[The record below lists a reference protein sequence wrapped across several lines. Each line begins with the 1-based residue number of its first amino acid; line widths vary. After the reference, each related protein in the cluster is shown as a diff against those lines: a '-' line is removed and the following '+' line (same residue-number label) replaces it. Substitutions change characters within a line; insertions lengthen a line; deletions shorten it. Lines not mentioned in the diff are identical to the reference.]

1 MAGELNGTDVGVAID
16 ITDTGTFTDI
26 GGITTNSFTLNNGAI
41 DITNKSSASWRELLG
56 GEGLQSVD
64 LTVECLF
71 SSDSAFEAMKTSA
84 LAKTIKDYQIAR
96 GSATL
101 EGGFM
106 ITSWAESAPDN
117 DKLTCSIS
125 LQSSGAITGV

>member
-16 ITDTGTFTDI
+16 VADNATFVDI
-26 GGITTNSFTLNNGAI
+26 GGITTNSFTLNNGTI

-64 LTVECLF
+64 LTIECVF
-71 SSDSAFEAMKTSA
+71 STDSAFAAMKASA
-84 LAKTIKDYQIAR
+84 LAKTKKAYQVAR
-96 GSATL
+96 GAETL
-101 EGGFM
+101 EGDFV

-117 DKLTCSIS
+117 DKLTVSIS
-125 LQSSGAITGV
+125 LQSTGAVTGL